1 MNELVT
7 KYMTFKLADQKPRT
21 QVWELTN
28 NTSGFRLGA
37 ISWYGA
43 WRQYVFNPVEG
54 STFNDGCLEVIRDF
68 LAKLNNEHASKK
80 GSEMKCGT
88 VG

>member
-1 MNELVT
+1 LNELVT

-21 QVWELTN
+21 QVWQLTN
-28 NTSGFRLGA
+28 NASGLLLGV

-43 WRQYVFNPVEG
+43 WRQYAFNPVEG
-54 STFNDGCLEVIRDF
+54 STFNDSCLETIRDF
-68 LAKLNNEHASKK
+68 LTQLNDEQRSRK
-80 GSEMKCGT
+80 GAKCGT